1 MLSDPGLEYGS
12 QQLMSEGSQM
22 VMVPWYVGVPRL
34 SHQFPAAVV
43 VVGVVVATA
52 VVVGVVAL
60 EVVVVGEVVVCVV
73 VDVVV
78 DELQDASDIAATS
91 KTLRLNQINFV
102 FNLFLHFK

>member
-1 MLSDPGLEYGS
+1 
-12 QQLMSEGSQM
+12 M

-43 VVGVVVATA
+43 VVAVVVAVA
-52 VVVGVVAL
+52 VVAF
-60 EVVVVGEVVVCVV
+60 VVVVVLVVVVVIVV
-73 VDVVV
+73 VDVVFEV
-78 DELQDASDIAATS
+78 QDASNIAATS